1 MSKLSLILI
10 GAGGHAR
17 ACIDVIEQYG
27 QFQIAGLVGMPDELN
42 TLHFGYTVIATDNDL
57 QAIARVYQYAVITV
71 GQIKTPDHRIR
82 LYQRATEL
90 GFQCPVIISP
100 ISHVSSHA
108 NIGAGTIVMHG
119 AVVNAGARVGCNC
132 IINTGAVIEHDAMV
146 ADHCHISTGAI
157 INGEAKI
164 GAGSFIGSGS
174 IVKEGVTIGQ
184 RSVVGM
190 GLAVRHSLAEYVRF
204 VGGDKT

>member
-1 MSKLSLILI
+1 MSKPSLILI

-27 QFQIAGLVGMPDELN
+27 QYQIAGLVGKPEEMNSTFFD
-42 TLHFGYTVIATDNDL
+42 FAVVAIDNDL
-57 QAIARVYQYAVITV
+57 PALAKDHQFALISV

-82 LYQRATEL
+82 LYQMATEL
-90 GFQCPVIISP
+90 GFQFPVIIALN
-100 ISHVSSHA
+100 SHVSRHA
-108 NIGAGTIVMHG
+108 IIGEGTIVMHG

-132 IINTGAVIEHDAMV
+132 IINTRAVIEHDAMV

-157 INGEAKI
+157 INGGAKI

-190 GLAVRHSLAEYVRF
+190 GLAVRHNLAEYIRF
-204 VGGDKT
+204 VGSDK